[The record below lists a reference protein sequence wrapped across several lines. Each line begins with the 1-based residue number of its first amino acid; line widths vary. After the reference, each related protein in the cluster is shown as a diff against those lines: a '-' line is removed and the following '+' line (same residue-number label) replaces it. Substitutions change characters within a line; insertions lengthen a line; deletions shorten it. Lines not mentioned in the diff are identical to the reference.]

1 MTKRD
6 IQSHRS
12 EQPDPLCDSVQTL
25 LPGYVTAEALGQHTS
40 RSYRDVAAHL
50 HTCAHC
56 REALD
61 ELRALTIDAYNGV
74 VAPAPSYPQPNLAF
88 LSAQPAAA
96 QPWRID
102 EWGRLIVVFSQALLD
117 SLRPPALA
125 GAARGQLLYSYT
137 LQPPGLDV
145 QIDVFAT
152 GAQIGFVRINVES
165 LDRDPLD
172 QTPSQV
178 VARAAGATW
187 HGTTDESGCIA
198 FDAVP
203 LADLPHLTIEIATD
217 QAAQDGAA
225 A

>member
-6 IQSHRS
+6 IKSHRS
-12 EQPDPLCDSVQTL
+12 EQPDPLCDSVQAL

-40 RSYRDVAAHL
+40 TSYRYVVAHL
-50 HTCAHC
+50 HTCASC
-56 REALD
+56 REELD
-61 ELRALTIDAYNGV
+61 ELRALTIDAYSGLV
-74 VAPAPSYPQPNLAF
+74 EPASSYPQPHLSF
-88 LSAQPAAA
+88 LPAQPVAA

-102 EWGRLIVVFSQALLD
+102 EWGRLIVAFSQALLD

-125 GAARGQLLYSYT
+125 GAARGHLLYSYT

-152 GAQIGFVRINVES
+152 GAQLGFVRINVES

-203 LADLPHLTIEIATD
+203 LTDLPHLTIEIATD
-217 QAAQDGAA
+217 QAEQDGAA
-225 A
+225 R